1 MKFVS
6 TTFAAAA
13 ATMAVSFAAYSET
26 PFEATSEEQSK
37 YDDKCFHCIDEG
49 NLFCGTVGQK

>member
-6 TTFAAAA
+6 TTFAAA

-26 PFEATSEEQSK
+26 PFEATTEEQSK
-37 YDDKCFHCIDEG
+37 YDDMCFHCVDEG
-49 NLFCGTVGQK
+49 NLFCGTVNVK